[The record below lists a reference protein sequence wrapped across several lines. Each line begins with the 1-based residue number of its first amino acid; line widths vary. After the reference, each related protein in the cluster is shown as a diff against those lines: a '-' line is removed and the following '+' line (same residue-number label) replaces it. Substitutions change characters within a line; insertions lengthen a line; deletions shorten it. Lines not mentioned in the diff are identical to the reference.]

1 MPISFWLRGMILGS
15 FLISMSYI
23 YVLLS
28 VKVET
33 FHKYL
38 PEVFISSGRSSVNLG
53 KMAYVKENF
62 D

>member
-38 PEVFISSGRSSVNLG
+38 PEVFNSSG
-53 KMAYVKENF
+53 
-62 D
+62 